1 MLLHYEL
8 DLALFDGYHTP
19 VVTSAQEVVL
29 HCLSD
34 ILILMECYDLE
45 RAYVEGASSCPP
57 SSLEGTVNS
66 AFRITFAR
74 QALHF
79 NPHNGTIRL
88 FLGRAF
94 RFLHNP
100 LACVFNYLAS
110 QNTRAPITALSNE
123 ELCAALMYYRSQY
136 IRLRTENE
144 DVLSTDCES
153 VEVGFS
159 PDTEIKPDSGMDAAH
174 SVLQTRLS
182 FYSFLYLVDICV
194 MKIGIRDADYVFLH
208 FEEHFDQMMKNEYGD
223 SKLLSENALM
233 FFSLISILCA
243 HNAFFPFLNEE
254 AGSGEC
260 DVLINLS
267 WYCQS
272 RFTL

>member
-1 MLLHYEL
+1 MSSVISRRHGQQRVS
-8 DLALFDGYHTP
+8 DHVCTSGTP
-19 VVTSAQEVVL
+19 LQPAQRDHSPVL
-29 HCLSD
+29 GS
-34 ILILMECYDLE
+34 
-45 RAYVEGASSCPP
+45 
-57 SSLEGTVNS
+57 
-66 AFRITFAR
+66 RIPIPAQPVGVR
-74 QALHF
+74 
-79 NPHNGTIRL
+79 
-88 FLGRAF
+88 
-94 RFLHNP
+94 
-100 LACVFNYLAS
+100 FNYFAS
-110 QNTRAPITALSNE
+110 QNTRVPVTALSNE

-144 DVLSTDCES
+144 DVLGTDCES
-153 VEVGFS
+153 VEGGFS

>member
-1 MLLHYEL
+1 
-8 DLALFDGYHTP
+8 
-19 VVTSAQEVVL
+19 
-29 HCLSD
+29 
-34 ILILMECYDLE
+34 
-45 RAYVEGASSCPP
+45 
-57 SSLEGTVNS
+57 
-66 AFRITFAR
+66 
-74 QALHF
+74 
-79 NPHNGTIRL
+79 
-88 FLGRAF
+88 
-94 RFLHNP
+94 
-100 LACVFNYLAS
+100 
-110 QNTRAPITALSNE
+110 
-123 ELCAALMYYRSQY
+123 
-136 IRLRTENE
+136 
-144 DVLSTDCES
+144 
-153 VEVGFS
+153 
-159 PDTEIKPDSGMDAAH
+159 MDAAH